1 MTRLRRGLT
10 LALIATALSVSPMPA
25 AIAQVDPA
33 TVPQGF
39 LVAAGFEATTLHLKV
54 GSGATHVYATGSQ
67 IYVQHA
73 TIAPGS
79 STGWH
84 THSGAVI
91 VVMVNGALTLYD
103 GDDRTCTGETF
114 GPGSGF
120 TDQGFGHIHIARN
133 EGTVPAEFY
142 ATYILPPGS
151 GDAGVKTPLP
161 DFHNPACSF

>member
-1 MTRLRRGLT
+1 M
-10 LALIATALSVSPMPA
+10 
-25 AIAQVDPA
+25 
-33 TVPQGF
+33 
-39 LVAAGFEATTLHLKV
+39 
-54 GSGATHVYATGSQ
+54 YATGSQ

-120 TDQGFGHIHIARN
+120 TDQGFGHIHHRPQRGHGPGRVLRDVHPAR
-133 EGTVPAEFY
+133 PAPE
-142 ATYILPPGS
+142 
-151 GDAGVKTPLP
+151 TP
-161 DFHNPACSF
+161 A